1 MPKSFKA
8 YVETPG
14 ISFFLSGCPREKVSP
29 WQHVGPLLS
38 LFWVLARLA
47 ARQEVAWLPAQ

>member
-14 ISFFLSGCPREKVSP
+14 LSFFLSGCPREKVSP
-29 WQHVGPLLS
+29 WQHVGPLS